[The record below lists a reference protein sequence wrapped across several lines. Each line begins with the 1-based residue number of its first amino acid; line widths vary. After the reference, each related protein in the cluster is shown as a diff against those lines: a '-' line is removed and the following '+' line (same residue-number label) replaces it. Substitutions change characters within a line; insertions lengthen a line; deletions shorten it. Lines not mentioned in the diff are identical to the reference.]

1 MEIRRLAAVAAADAR
16 VRLRRPSTI
25 ALVLASALGA
35 WLAIPDPASGFA
47 LMSIRGSR
55 ALYTSSTLAFATALL
70 LAMLVSLFGF
80 YITTNALARDLR
92 TRIGPLIAAT
102 PVRSS
107 EYLLGK
113 LSGNVA
119 LLSIVTASSMVAA
132 MAMQVVRGE
141 GPLEPATFLSYYAL
155 LLPPCI
161 FWVAVIALVFECAP
175 GLGGRVGDVLYFFV
189 WSLTLALGMEPWR
202 KPGEPISWLGRCGDY
217 AGFGLALEQ
226 VRRLAGTEHFS
237 IGYNPVDLARPTTT
251 FPGLDLSAQAWATR
265 SAALVL
271 PLLLLPLALL
281 LFRRF
286 DPARTRARD
295 GGRWRNASATLARL
309 ARWIGRP
316 ALALL
321 DRLPP
326 DAALSF
332 RCRPLL
338 ALVAAASA
346 ALGLVLPSESVRQAL
361 LPVLFAVLTVALS
374 DVATREGQA
383 GMAATLFAAP
393 GRRREAFAAWKL
405 STAAVVALVLVGVPA
420 ARLLATQTAAGLSA
434 VLGTLFLAASAVALG
449 IATGTP
455 KTFVGFSLALWY
467 LALNA
472 RGHTPALDYGGWW
485 ASATPQV
492 QAGWALATTLA
503 VALAFAAD
511 RLRLAR
517 ER

>member
-80 YITTNALARDLR
+80 YVTTNALARDQR
-92 TRIGPLIAAT
+92 TRIGPLVAAT

-189 WSLTLALGMEPWR
+189 WSLTLGLGMEPWR
-202 KPGEPISWLGRCGDY
+202 KPGEPISWLGRCLDY

-226 VRRLAGTEHFS
+226 FRRLAGTDQFS
-237 IGYNPVDLARPTTT
+237 IGYNPVDLAQPTTT
-251 FPGLDLSAQAWATR
+251 FPGLDLSAHAWATR

-271 PLLLLPLALL
+271 PLLLFPLALL
-281 LFRRF
+281 LFSRF
-286 DPARTRARD
+286 DPART
-295 GGRWRNASATLARL
+295 GQSAVRPRKLPVLLGRL
-309 ARWIGRP
+309 ARWLGRP

-321 DRLPP
+321 DQLPP

-346 ALGLVLPSESVRQAL
+346 VLGLVLPSESVREAL
-361 LPVLFAVLTVALS
+361 LPALFAVLTVALS
-374 DVATREGQA
+374 DVATRERQA

-405 STAAVVALVLVGVPA
+405 RTAAVVALVLVGVPA

-449 IATGTP
+449 VATGTP

-485 ASATPQV
+485 ASATPAT
-492 QAGWALATTLA
+492 QAGWLAATVLA
-503 VALAFAAD
+503 IALAFAAD
-511 RLRLAR
+511 GLRRAR